1 MYKSAGSVME
11 KLSPG
16 SQVKFKADKIKTV
29 IPGEDIRKKIAS
41 FIDHT
46 LLSPDATEN
55 DIKKLCEEAKKFGFA
70 AVCINPSFVK
80 LAAERLKGS
89 GVKVCTVVGFPLGAT
104 HKEVKSYE
112 AAKAIKEGA
121 DEIDMAANIGAL
133 KGKNFRLVYEDV
145 RGVIEASKDKVVK
158 VILEM
163 GSLEKD
169 EKIAGCVLT
178 KAAGASYI
186 KTSTGF
192 GKGGAIVE
200 DVALIRKIV
209 GTGMGIKAAG
219 GIRNLE
225 TAYSLIKAGATRLGT
240 SSGISIVKESQKA
253 G

>member
-1 MYKSAGSVME
+1 ME
-11 KLSPG
+11 KLSPR
-16 SQVKFKADKIKTV
+16 SQVKLKADKLKAAFS
-29 IPGEDIRKKIAS
+29 GEDIRKKIAS

-46 LLSPDATEN
+46 LLSPDATGD

-70 AVCINPSFVK
+70 AVCVNPSFVK
-80 LAAERLKGS
+80 LAAEQLRGS
-89 GVKVCTVVGFPLGAT
+89 GVKVCTVIGFPLGAT

-112 AAKAIKEGA
+112 AAKAIEEGA
-121 DEIDMAANIGAL
+121 DEVDMVANVGAL
-133 KGKNFRLVYEDV
+133 KEKNFRLVYEDV

-178 KAAGASYI
+178 KAAGASYV

-192 GKGGAIVE
+192 GKGGATVE
-200 DVALIRKIV
+200 DVTLIRKIM
-209 GTGMGIKAAG
+209 GTRMGIKAAG
-219 GIRNLE
+219 GIRNFE

-240 SSGISIVKESQKA
+240 SSGVGIVKESQKA
-253 G
+253 A

>member
-1 MYKSAGSVME
+1 M
-11 KLSPG
+11 
-16 SQVKFKADKIKTV
+16 
-29 IPGEDIRKKIAS
+29 
-41 FIDHT
+41 
-46 LLSPDATEN
+46 
-55 DIKKLCEEAKKFGFA
+55 
-70 AVCINPSFVK
+70 
-80 LAAERLKGS
+80 
-89 GVKVCTVVGFPLGAT
+89 GAT

-112 AAKAIKEGA
+112 AAKAIEEGA
-121 DEIDMAANIGAL
+121 DEIDMVANIGAL
-133 KGKNFRLVYEDV
+133 KGKNFQLVYEDV

-178 KAAGASYI
+178 KAAGANYV
-186 KTSTGF
+186 KTSTGL
-192 GKGGAIVE
+192 GKGGATVE

-225 TAYSLIKAGATRLGT
+225 TAYSFIKAGATRLGT
-240 SSGISIVKESQKA
+240 SSGVNIVKESQKA

>member
-1 MYKSAGSVME
+1 MK
-11 KLSPG
+11 
-16 SQVKFKADKIKTV
+16 VKVDEPKGV
-29 IPGEDIRKKIAS
+29 ISGEDIRKRIAS

-46 LLSPDATEN
+46 LLSSDATE
-55 DIKKLCEEAKKFGFA
+55 DEIKKLCEEAKEFGFA

-80 LAAERLKGS
+80 LAAEQLKQS
-89 GVKVCTVVGFPLGAT
+89 RVKVCTVVGFPLGAT

-112 AAKAIKEGA
+112 AAKAVADGA
-121 DEIDMAANIGAL
+121 DEIDMVANIGAL
-133 KGKNFRLVYEDV
+133 KGKNFRRVYEDI
-145 RGVIEASKDKVVK
+145 RGVVEASRDKVVK

-178 KAAGASYI
+178 KAAGASYV

-192 GKGGAIVE
+192 GKGGATVE
-200 DVALIRKIV
+200 DVALMKKIV
-209 GTGMGIKAAG
+209 GVRLGIKAAG

-240 SSGISIVKESQKA
+240 SSGVSIVKESQKA

>member
-1 MYKSAGSVME
+1 M
-11 KLSPG
+11 KL
-16 SQVKFKADKIKTV
+16 KADRLKAAFPDENICKN
-29 IPGEDIRKKIAS
+29 IAS

-46 LLSPDATEN
+46 LLSPDATED
-55 DIKKLCEEAKKFGFA
+55 DIEKLCEEAKEFSFA

-80 LAAERLKGS
+80 LASERLKGS
-89 GVKVCTVVGFPLGAT
+89 GVKVCTVVGFSLGAIP
-104 HKEVKSYE
+104 KEVKSYE
-112 AAKAIKEGA
+112 AAKAIEEGA
-121 DEIDMAANIGAL
+121 DEIDMVANIGAL

-145 RGVIEASKDKVVK
+145 RGVIEASKGKVIK

-178 KAAGASYI
+178 KAAGASYV

-192 GKGGAIVE
+192 GKGGATVE
-200 DVALIRKIV
+200 DVALIKEIV
-209 GTGMGIKAAG
+209 GSGMGIKASG

-240 SSGISIVKESQKA
+240 SNGVSIVKESQKA

>member
-1 MYKSAGSVME
+1 ME
-11 KLSPG
+11 Y
-16 SQVKFKADKIKTV
+16 KADSLKAAMS
-29 IPGEDIRKKIAS
+29 GEDIRKKIAS

-46 LLSPDATEN
+46 LLSPDATE
-55 DIKKLCEEAKKFGFA
+55 DEIKKLCEEAKKFGFA

-80 LAAERLKGS
+80 LASEQLKGS

-104 HKEVKSYE
+104 HKKVKSYE
-112 AAKAIKEGA
+112 AAKVVEEGA
-121 DEIDMAANIGAL
+121 DEIDMVANIGAL

-163 GSLEKD
+163 GSLAQEEKM
-169 EKIAGCVLT
+169 AGCVLT
-178 KAAGASYI
+178 KAAGASYV

-192 GKGGAIVE
+192 GKGGATVE

-219 GIRNLE
+219 G
-225 TAYSLIKAGATRLGT
+225 
-240 SSGISIVKESQKA
+240 
-253 G
+253 